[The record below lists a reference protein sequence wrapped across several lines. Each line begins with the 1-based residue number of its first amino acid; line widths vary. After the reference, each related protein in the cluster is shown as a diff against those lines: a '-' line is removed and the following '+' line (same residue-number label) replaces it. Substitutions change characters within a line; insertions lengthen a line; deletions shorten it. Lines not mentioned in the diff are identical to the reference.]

1 MSTLDKVYKYIRF
14 AHDSALLSI
23 SAWLPF
29 ICKIPCVSRTR
40 REAVLRILDAQGIAD
55 KICEA
60 ERIIH
65 LSLFVNFYF
74 INLGLSVQTHKIGLI
89 LILCINEINEPIID
103 LEIEAFQ
110 MCIFS
115 KHRPIVSE

>member
-1 MSTLDKVYKYIRF
+1 M
-14 AHDSALLSI
+14 
-23 SAWLPF
+23 
-29 ICKIPCVSRTR
+29 SRTR

-74 INLGLSVQTHKIGLI
+74 INLGLSVQTHKSTV
-89 LILCINEINEPIID
+89 PQP
-103 LEIEAFQ
+103 A
-110 MCIFS
+110 
-115 KHRPIVSE
+115 KIVSINAMPNMMAMLFLFTLLPP